1 MRDKTP
7 CGQERWFNAQESLL
21 LLQKPGVWVPAPYP
35 EAHNCLKVQLL
46 GFYLLFNYMSLY
58 MHTCTHIHRHTQ
70 KNNLKNK

>member
-7 CGQERWFNAQESLL
+7 CGQERWFNAQECLL

-46 GFYLLFNYMSLY
+46 GLCLLFQLHEHLHAH
-58 MHTCTHIHRHTQ
+58 MHTHT
-70 KNNLKNK
+70 